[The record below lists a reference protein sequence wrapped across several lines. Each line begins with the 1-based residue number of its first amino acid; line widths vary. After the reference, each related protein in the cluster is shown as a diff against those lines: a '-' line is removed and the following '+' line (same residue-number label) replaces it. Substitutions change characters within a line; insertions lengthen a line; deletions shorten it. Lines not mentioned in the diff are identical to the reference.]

1 MALPDQVISLL
12 EKSPITLVD
21 AGARNGVVNFPHLS
35 KWIGVDAFEPDAEE
49 ASVLKNTKTPFAS
62 YIVHAFALSS
72 TGGKRKFHL
81 TRNRSF
87 SSFLS
92 FDREEFKKHFGRM
105 AQSDQWIAGFETE
118 HTLEIDCVT
127 LDAMF
132 SQHTLDYL
140 KLDTQGT
147 ELEILNGAAELIK
160 NKRISIIEVEV
171 NMQPVYAFQ
180 PQFSTIDQFL
190 CNAGFLLVDYKINQH
205 AFSPVD
211 TNNSLTENPRAT
223 SGGDAV
229 YVYNMN
235 LLPENERSERALK
248 AALLLT
254 HKGYLSISHYLL
266 STFTKMNAN
275 EIDTIFSALNRKSA
289 NELRKNSARK
299 WLPPAIIGWLK
310 KG

>member
-1 MALPDQVISLL
+1 MALPDHVISFL
-12 EKSPITLVD
+12 KKNPVTLVD
-21 AGARNGVVNFPHLS
+21 AGARNGVVNFQHLS
-35 KWIGVDAFEPDAEE
+35 KWLSVHAFEPDAEE
-49 ASVLKNTKTPFAS
+49 ANVLKNIKTPFAS

-72 TGGKRKFHL
+72 VGGKRNFHL

-92 FDREEFKKHFGRM
+92 FDREEFRKHFGRM

-118 HTLEIDCVT
+118 CTLEIDCVT

-132 SQHTLDYL
+132 NDNTIDYL

-160 NKRISIIEVEV
+160 NKRIGIIEVEV

-180 PQFSTIDQFL
+180 PTFSTIDQFL
-190 CNAGFLLVDYKINQH
+190 RNAGFLLVDYKINQH
-205 AFSPVD
+205 AFSPVE
-211 TNNSLTENPRAT
+211 TNNSLVENPRAT
-223 SGGDAV
+223 SGGDAI

-235 LLPENERSERALK
+235 LLPENEQRERALK
-248 AALLLT
+248 AALLLA

-266 STFTKMNAN
+266 TTFTKINAN
-275 EIDTIFSALNRKSA
+275 EIDIIFSTLNRKSGT
-289 NELRKNSARK
+289 ELRKNIARN
-299 WLPPAIIGWLK
+299 WLPPAIISWLK
-310 KG
+310 KS